1 MKDSMYGC
9 RSDHADWYAT
19 LGDPFHLIRGGP
31 ERAVFRQFSS
41 AKTFYLE
48 QNSYPSDKHATR
60 RHDFPMRTRK
70 THFFGIRKQ
79 SRTRQ
84 VDIVLG

>member
-1 MKDSMYGC
+1 MFHEFGRGPGNHRYQTYVREMKDSMYGC

-41 AKTFYLE
+41 AKTF
-48 QNSYPSDKHATR
+48 
-60 RHDFPMRTRK
+60 
-70 THFFGIRKQ
+70 
-79 SRTRQ
+79 
-84 VDIVLG
+84 